1 MKPRDIKIIQSV
13 LEVIKEP
20 IKVTEIY
27 HKAKELFEKGEIT
40 NMFDCGGETPH
51 QSVSSYIYTALN
63 KGEELPFLKAQEK
76 PVLIALKDAP
86 KEPVLSAEKIST
98 PSVKIAHERDLHPFL
113 TYMAI
118 NNENLKCYTKTI
130 FHEESSKS
138 IKGMDRWLYPDM
150 VGVRFLHAEWSNE
163 NLIAFSKKFDTLPVK
178 LVSFELKKEISVH
191 NCRECYFQAISN
203 SSWANEGYLVGHHVD
218 THNLKLMDLLKR
230 LHASFGIGVI
240 DLRTNEDKSAILL
253 NAKYKE
259 KIDYTMAQELSDKNK
274 KFSGFLKSV
283 VDYDPDFPNRYKD
296 EFDEVKKK
304 EELYPITHNFLF
316 KNALSGFV
324 RAFQKPQIKR

>member
-1 MKPRDIKIIQSV
+1 MKPRDIEIIQSV
-13 LEVIKEP
+13 LEAIKEP

-27 HKAKELFEKGEIT
+27 DKAKELFEKGEIAK
-40 NMFDCGGETPH
+40 MFDCGGNTPH
-51 QSVSSYIYTALN
+51 QSVSSLIYTALN
-63 KGEELPFLKAQEK
+63 KGEELPFFKVQEK
-76 PVLIALKDAP
+76 PVLIALKSAT
-86 KEPVLSAEKIST
+86 KEPVLSSEKISA
-98 PSVKIAHERDLHPFL
+98 PSVKIAHNKIAHERNLHPFL

-138 IKGMDRWLYPDM
+138 PKGMDRWLYPDM
-150 VGVRFLHAEWSNE
+150 VGVRFLHAELSNE
-163 NLIAFSKKFDTLPVK
+163 NLIAFSKKFDTLPIK

-203 SSWANEGYLVGHHVD
+203 SSWANEGYLVGHHID
-218 THNLKLMDLLKR
+218 THNPKLMDLLKR

-283 VDYDPDFPNRYKD
+283 VDYDPNHQHRYKD

-304 EELYPITHNFLF
+304 EELYPNPSPSF
-316 KNALSGFV
+316 
-324 RAFQKPQIKR
+324 

>member
-1 MKPRDIKIIQSV
+1 MKPQDIEIVQSV
-13 LEVIKEP
+13 LEITGP

-27 HKAKELFEKGEIT
+27 DKAKELFEKGEIED
-40 NMFDCGGETPH
+40 MFDYGGETPH
-51 QSVSSYIYTALN
+51 QSVNASIYTALN
-63 KGEELPFLKAQEK
+63 KGEELPFFKAQEN
-76 PVLIALKDAP
+76 PVLIALKSAMN
-86 KEPVLSAEKIST
+86 EPVLNMEKISV
-98 PSVKIAHERDLHPFL
+98 PSAKIAHERDLHPFL

-130 FHEESSKS
+130 FHEESLKS
-138 IKGMDRWLYPDM
+138 PKGMDRWLYPDM
-150 VGVRFLHAEWSNE
+150 VGVRFLHAELSNE

-203 SSWANEGYLVGHHVD
+203 SSNEGYLVGRHID
-218 THNLKLMDLLKR
+218 THNSQLMDLLKR

-259 KIDYTMAQELSDKNK
+259 KIDYTVAQELSDKNE

-283 VDYDPDFPNRYKD
+283 VDYDPAHSYRYKD
-296 EFDEVKKK
+296 EFDEIKKK
-304 EELYPITHNFLF
+304 EELYPN
-316 KNALSGFV
+316 S
-324 RAFQKPQIKR
+324 

>member
-1 MKPRDIKIIQSV
+1 MKPRDVEIVQSV
-13 LEVIKEP
+13 LEITGP
-20 IKVTEIY
+20 ISPTEVY
-27 HKAKELFEKGEIT
+27 DKAKELFEKGEIT
-40 NMFDCGGETPH
+40 NMFDYGGNTPDR
-51 QSVSSYIYTALN
+51 SVSAFIYTALN

-76 PVLIALKDAP
+76 PVLIALKDAAKAGFKHRKAGVP
-86 KEPVLSAEKIST
+86 SA
-98 PSVKIAHERDLHPFL
+98 KIAHNKIMHERDLHPFL
-113 TYMAI
+113 TYMAYH
-118 NNENLKCYTKTI
+118 NENLKCYTKTI
-130 FHEESSKS
+130 FHEESVKS
-138 IKGMDRWLYPDM
+138 PKGTDRWLYPDM
-150 VGVRFLHAEWSNE
+150 VGVRFLHAELSNE

-178 LVSFELKKEISVH
+178 LVSFELKKEISVN

-203 SSWANEGYLVGHHVD
+203 SSWANEGYLVGRHID
-218 THNLKLMDLLKR
+218 THNPQLMDLLKR

-259 KIDYTMAQELSDKNK
+259 RIDYNMAQELSDKNP

-304 EELYPITHNFLF
+304 EELYPNSS
-316 KNALSGFV
+316 LSF
-324 RAFQKPQIKR
+324 

>member
-1 MKPRDIKIIQSV
+1 MKPRDIGIIQSV
-13 LEVIKEP
+13 LEITGP

-27 HKAKELFEKGEIT
+27 DKAQELFSEGKIE
-40 NMFDCGGETPH
+40 NMFDYGGNTPD
-51 QSVSSYIYTALN
+51 QSVSASIYTALN
-63 KGEELPFLKAQEK
+63 KGEELPFKKAQEK
-76 PVLIALKDAP
+76 PTLIALKSAA
-86 KEPVLSAEKIST
+86 KELGLNAQKISA
-98 PSVKIAHERDLHPFL
+98 PGVKIAHERDLHPFL

-138 IKGMDRWLYPDM
+138 PKGMDRWLYPDM

-203 SSWANEGYLVGHHVD
+203 SSWANEGYLVGHHID
-218 THNLKLMDLLKR
+218 THNPQLMDLLKR

-240 DLRTNEDKSAILL
+240 DLRTDEVKSAILL
-253 NAKYKE
+253 NAKHKE
-259 KIDYTMAQELSDKNK
+259 KIDYTVASELSAKNE

-296 EFDEVKKK
+296 EFDEIKKK
-304 EELYPITHNFLF
+304 EELYPNSS
-316 KNALSGFV
+316 LSF
-324 RAFQKPQIKR
+324 

>member
-1 MKPRDIKIIQSV
+1 MKPQDIEIVQSV
-13 LEVIKEP
+13 LEITGP
-20 IKVTEIY
+20 ISPTEVY
-27 HKAKELFEKGEIT
+27 DKAKELFEKGEIT
-40 NMFDCGGETPH
+40 NMFDYGGNTPH
-51 QSVSSYIYTALN
+51 QSVSASIYTALS
-63 KGEELPFLKAQEK
+63 KGEEVPFLKAQEN
-76 PVLIALKDAP
+76 PVLIALKSAA
-86 KEPVLSAEKIST
+86 KEPVLNAEKISA
-98 PSVKIAHERDLHPFL
+98 PSVKIVHNKIAHERDLHPFL

-138 IKGMDRWLYPDM
+138 PKGMDRWLYPDM
-150 VGVRFLHAEWSNE
+150 VGVRFLHAELSNE

-178 LVSFELKKEISVH
+178 LMSFELKKEISVH

-203 SSWANEGYLVGHHVD
+203 SSNEGYLVGRHID
-218 THNLKLMDLLKR
+218 THNPQLMDLLKR

-240 DLRTNEDKSAILL
+240 DLRTDEDKSAILL

-259 KIDYTMAQELSDKNK
+259 KIDYTVALELSDKNE

-283 VDYDPDFPNRYKD
+283 VDYDPDFPNRYRD

-304 EELYPITHNFLF
+304 EELYPNPS
-316 KNALSGFV
+316 LSF
-324 RAFQKPQIKR
+324 

>member
-1 MKPRDIKIIQSV
+1 MKPQDIEIIQSV
-13 LEVIKEP
+13 LEITGP
-20 IKVTEIY
+20 IKPTEVY
-27 HKAKELFEKGEIT
+27 DKAKELFERGEIT
-40 NMFDCGGETPH
+40 NMFDCGGNTPH
-51 QSVSSYIYTALN
+51 QSVSASIYTALN
-63 KGEELPFLKAQEK
+63 KGEELPFKKVQEK
-76 PVLIALKDAP
+76 PTLIALKGAV
-86 KEPVLSAEKIST
+86 KEPVLSAEKISA

-113 TYMAI
+113 TYMAYY
-118 NNENLKCYTKTI
+118 NENLKCYTKTI

-138 IKGMDRWLYPDM
+138 PKGTDRWLYPDM
-150 VGVRFLHAEWSNE
+150 VGVRFLHAELSNE

-203 SSWANEGYLVGHHVD
+203 SSWANEGYLVGRHID
-218 THNLKLMDLLKR
+218 THNPQLMDLLKR

-259 KIDYTMAQELSDKNK
+259 KIDYTVALELSDKNP

-283 VDYDPDFPNRYKD
+283 VDYDPAHSYRYKD

-304 EELYPITHNFLF
+304 EELYPNSS
-316 KNALSGFV
+316 LSF
-324 RAFQKPQIKR
+324 

>member
-1 MKPRDIKIIQSV
+1 MKPRDIEIVQSV
-13 LEVIKEP
+13 LEITGP

-27 HKAKELFEKGEIT
+27 DKAKELFEKGEIE

-51 QSVSSYIYTALN
+51 QSVSAAIYTALN
-63 KGEELPFLKAQEK
+63 KGEELPFKKVREK
-76 PVLIALKDAP
+76 PTLIALKDAA
-86 KEPVLSAEKIST
+86 KESVLNAQKPSA
-98 PSVKIAHERDLHPFL
+98 PGVKIAHERDLHPFL

-130 FHEESSKS
+130 FHEESVKS
-138 IKGMDRWLYPDM
+138 PKGMDRWLYPDM

-163 NLIAFSKKFDTLPVK
+163 NLIAFSKKFDTLPIK

-203 SSWANEGYLVGHHVD
+203 SSNEGYLVGRHVD
-218 THNLKLMDLLKR
+218 THNPQLMDLLKR

-240 DLRTNEDKSAILL
+240 DLRTDEDKSAILL

-259 KIDYTMAQELSDKNK
+259 KIDYTVASELSAKNE
-274 KFSGFLKSV
+274 KFSGFLKS
-283 VDYDPDFPNRYKD
+283 DYDPNHQHRYKD

-304 EELYPITHNFLF
+304 EELYPNPS
-316 KNALSGFV
+316 LSF
-324 RAFQKPQIKR
+324 

>member
-1 MKPRDIKIIQSV
+1 MKPQDIEIVQSV
-13 LEVIKEP
+13 LEAIKEP
-20 IKVTEIY
+20 IKVTLVY
-27 HKAKELFEKGEIT
+27 DKAKELFEKGEIAK
-40 NMFDCGGETPH
+40 MFDCGGKTPH
-51 QSVSSYIYTALN
+51 QSVSSPIYTALN
-63 KGEELPFLKAQEK
+63 KGEELPFFKVQEK
-76 PVLIALKDAP
+76 PALIALKDAV
-86 KEPVLSAEKIST
+86 KEPVLSTEKISA

-113 TYMAI
+113 TYMAFY
-118 NNENLKCYTKTI
+118 NENLKCYTKTI

-138 IKGMDRWLYPDM
+138 PKGMDRWLYPDM

-178 LVSFELKKEISVH
+178 LVSFELKKEISVN

-203 SSWANEGYLVGHHVD
+203 SSWANEGYLVGRHID
-218 THNLKLMDLLKR
+218 THNPQLMDLLKR

-240 DLRTNEDKSAILL
+240 DLRTDEDKSAILL

-259 KIDYTMAQELSDKNK
+259 KIDYTVASELSDKNP

-304 EELYPITHNFLF
+304 EELYPNPS
-316 KNALSGFV
+316 LSF
-324 RAFQKPQIKR
+324 

>member
-1 MKPRDIKIIQSV
+1 MKPQDIEIVQSV
-13 LEVIKEP
+13 LEIIKEP

-27 HKAKELFEKGEIT
+27 HKAQELFEKGEIT
-40 NMFDCGGETPH
+40 KMFDYGGNTPH
-51 QSVSSYIYTALN
+51 QSVSSLIYTALK
-63 KGEELPFLKAQEK
+63 KGEELPFWKVQEK
-76 PVLIALKDAP
+76 PVLIALKGAIN
-86 KEPVLSAEKIST
+86 EPVLNTQKPSA

-118 NNENLKCYTKTI
+118 HNENLKCYTKTI

-138 IKGMDRWLYPDM
+138 PKGMDRWLYPDM
-150 VGVRFLHAEWSNE
+150 VGVRFLHAELSNE

-178 LVSFELKKEISVH
+178 LVSFELKREISVH

-203 SSWANEGYLVGHHVD
+203 SSWANEGYLVGRHIE
-218 THNLKLMDLLKR
+218 THNPQLMDLLKR

-240 DLRTNEDKSAILL
+240 DLRTDEDKSAILL

-259 KIDYTMAQELSDKNK
+259 KIDYTVALELSAKNE

-283 VDYDPDFPNRYKD
+283 VDYDPSNQHRYKD
-296 EFDEVKKK
+296 EFDGVKKK
-304 EELYPITHNFLF
+304 EELYPNPS
-316 KNALSGFV
+316 LSF
-324 RAFQKPQIKR
+324 